1 MLLIPTIKKPTLLM
15 NEKKKW
21 KERFIGKQVIKPHQA
36 KKDVNL

>member
-1 MLLIPTIKKPTLLM
+1 M

-36 KKDVNL
+36 KKDVNLWHKKKLSKIIM